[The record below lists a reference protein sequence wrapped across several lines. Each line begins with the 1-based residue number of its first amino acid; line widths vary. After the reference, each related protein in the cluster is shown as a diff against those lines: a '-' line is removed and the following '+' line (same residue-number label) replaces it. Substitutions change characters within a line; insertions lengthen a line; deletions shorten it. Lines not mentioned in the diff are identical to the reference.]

1 MKAWGVNPT
10 RSALLAAVALLVAGC
25 TVTPDMIGFLAPS
38 SCAKINQK
46 AVKFINWT
54 RVPVVNV
61 RIRQNEY
68 SPMII
73 RLRQGWPYVI
83 RIRNRD
89 DYGHVFQA
97 NTFFSRVAVIKTT
110 IAGEVKEET
119 CFGAIY
125 IPAQQTAEL
134 KLVAVVD
141 GYYEY
146 TDSYLSISSAF
157 SLGHDGVIII
167 EERTPRI

>member
-10 RSALLAAVALLVAGC
+10 RSALLVVALLVAGC
-25 TVTPDMIGFLAPS
+25 TVTPDMMGFMAPS
-38 SCAKINQK
+38 SCAKIDQK
-46 AVKFINWT
+46 ALKFINWT
-54 RVPVVNV
+54 KVPVVNV

-68 SPMII
+68 SPMVI

-89 DYGHVFQA
+89 DHGHVFQA

-110 IAGEVKEET
+110 IAGKVKEET
-119 CFGAIY
+119 CYGAIY
-125 IPAQQTAEL
+125 VPAQQTAEL

-141 GYYEY
+141 GYYDYE
-146 TDSYLSISSAF
+146 DSYLFISSVF
-157 SLGHDGVIII
+157 SLGRKGVIIV

>member
-1 MKAWGVNPT
+1 MKAWRVNPT
-10 RSALLAAVALLVAGC
+10 RSALLAAVALLLAGC
-25 TVTPDMIGFLAPS
+25 TVTPDMVGFLAPS
-38 SCAKINQK
+38 SCAKIDRK

-54 RVPVVNV
+54 KVPVVNV

-68 SPMII
+68 LPMVI

-83 RIRNRD
+83 RILNRD

-110 IAGEVKEET
+110 IAGKVKEET
-119 CFGAIY
+119 CYGAIY

-141 GYYEY
+141 GYYDY
-146 TDSYLSISSAF
+146 VDSYLSISSAF
-157 SLGHDGVIII
+157 SPGRNGVIII

>member
-1 MKAWGVNPT
+1 MKAWGVNPA
-10 RSALLAAVALLVAGC
+10 RSALLAAVALLLAGC
-25 TVTPDMIGFLAPS
+25 TVTPDMTGFLAPS
-38 SCAKINQK
+38 SCAKIDQRALK
-46 AVKFINWT
+46 YINWT
-54 RVPVVNV
+54 KVPVVNV

-83 RIRNRD
+83 RIRNSD
-89 DYGHVFQA
+89 DHGHVFQA

-119 CFGAIY
+119 CYGAIY
-125 IPAQQTAEL
+125 VPAKQTAEV

-141 GYYEY
+141 GHYDYI
-146 TDSYLSISSAF
+146 DSYLSITSAF
-157 SLGHDGVIII
+157 DMGRNGAIII
-167 EERTPRI
+167 EQRRPRI